1 MATSDFTTTIVV
13 GQTPREVFNAI
24 NNVRGWWSENIEGGT
39 EKLNDEFIYS
49 FRDDHRCQ
57 IKLTEVIRDKKV
69 VWQVM
74 DNYFSFTK
82 DKTEWT
88 GTNIEFEI
96 TEKGNRTQLRFTHR
110 GLVPEFECY
119 KVCFNAW
126 TSYITDS
133 LRKLI
138 TAGKGDPNPK
148 EEITESKN

>member
-1 MATSDFTTTIVV
+1 MATSGFTTTIVV
-13 GQTPREVFNAI
+13 GQTPKEVFNAI

-49 FRDDHRCQ
+49 IRDDHRCQ

-69 VWQVM
+69 VWHVM

-110 GLVPEFECY
+110 GLVPKFECY

-133 LRKLI
+133 LRQLI
-138 TAGKGDPNPK
+138 TTGKGQPNPK
-148 EEITESKN
+148 EEKIISKN

>member
-13 GQTPREVFNAI
+13 EQTPREVFNAV

-39 EKLNDEFIYS
+39 EKRNDEFIYS

-57 IKLTEVIRDKKV
+57 IKLTEVLRYKKV
-69 VWQVM
+69 VWHVM
-74 DNYFSFTK
+74 DNYFSFTE

-96 TEKGNRTQLRFTHR
+96 TEEGNRTQLRFTHR

-119 KVCFNAW
+119 EVCFNAW
-126 TSYITDS
+126 TGYITDS
-133 LRKLI
+133 LRNLI
-138 TAGKGDPNPK
+138 TTGKGQPNPK
-148 EEITESKN
+148 EERTVSKN

>member
-1 MATSDFTTTIVV
+1 MAISDFTTTIVV
-13 GQTPREVFNAI
+13 EQTPKVVFDAI
-24 NNVRGWWSENIEGGT
+24 NNVRGWWSENIKGGT

-49 FRDDHRCQ
+49 ILDDHRCQ

-69 VWQVM
+69 VWHVM

-88 GTNIEFEI
+88 GTKIEFEI
-96 TEKGNRTQLRFTHR
+96 TEKGNRTQLRFTHH

-133 LRKLI
+133 LRNLI
-138 TAGKGDPNPK
+138 TTGKGQPNPK
-148 EEITESKN
+148 EERTVSKN

>member
-13 GQTPREVFNAI
+13 EQTPKEVFNAI

-69 VWQVM
+69 VWHVM

-82 DKTEWT
+82 DKAEWT

-119 KVCFNAW
+119 KICFNAW

>member
-1 MATSDFTTTIVV
+1 MAASDFTTTIVV
-13 GQTPREVFNAI
+13 EQTPKEVFHAI

-49 FRDDHRCQ
+49 YRDDHRCQ

-69 VWQVM
+69 VWRVL

-82 DKTEWT
+82 DKAEWT

-119 KVCFNAW
+119 KICFNAW

>member
-1 MATSDFTTTIVV
+1 MAASDFTTTIVV
-13 GQTPREVFNAI
+13 EQTPKEVFHAI

-49 FRDDHRCQ
+49 YRDDHRCQ

-69 VWQVM
+69 VWRVL

-82 DKTEWT
+82 DKAEWT
-88 GTNIEFEI
+88 GTDIEFEI

-119 KVCFNAW
+119 KICFNAW
-126 TSYITDS
+126 TGYITDS
-133 LRKLI
+133 LRNLI
-138 TAGKGDPNPK
+138 TTGKGQPNPK
-148 EEITESKN
+148 EERTVSKN

>member
-13 GQTPREVFNAI
+13 EQTPREVFNAV

-57 IKLTEVIRDKKV
+57 IKLTEVLRYKKV
-69 VWQVM
+69 VWHVM
-74 DNYFSFTK
+74 DNYFSFTE
-82 DKTEWT
+82 DKTEWI

-96 TEKGNRTQLRFTHR
+96 TEEGNRTQLRFTHR

-119 KVCFNAW
+119 EVCFNAW
-126 TSYITDS
+126 TGYITDS
-133 LRKLI
+133 LRNLI
-138 TAGKGDPNPK
+138 TTGKGQPNPK
-148 EEITESKN
+148 EERTVSKN